1 MLRSFGRS
9 RLRLAGLTAL
19 AAALTAPAL
28 AQTQP
33 APPAQI
39 RQTAPGEAAAA
50 AQGRPDEGVLR
61 VCASAAQPPLS
72 LKDGSGLENRIAGAV
87 AEALGR
93 KVQFVWSDKPA
104 IYLVRDFLDK
114 KLCDVVAGLDTGD
127 PRVLTTKP
135 YYRSGYVFVTRA
147 QDGLD
152 LTSWSD
158 PRLKQVGHVAV
169 PFGSPSEVMLKNIG
183 RYEED
188 MAYLYSLVNF
198 RSPRNQYTQID
209 PARLVGEVASGKAD
223 VAVPFGP
230 DVARFVKASSVP
242 LRMTL
247 VADDAARGDGQKV
260 AMRFDQSMG
269 VRRDDAALLAA
280 LDQALV
286 KARPAIDAILKDE
299 GVPTVPTGS

>member
-1 MLRSFGRS
+1 MLRSLGH
-9 RLRLAGLTAL
+9 LRRFLLGATL
-19 AAALTAPAL
+19 AAAGLTAPAL
-28 AQTQP
+28 AQTITQTP
-33 APPAQI
+33 ATQMPATQ
-39 RQTAPGEAAAA
+39 APA
-50 AQGRPDEGVLR
+50 AQARPDDSVLR

-72 LKDGSGLENRIAGAV
+72 LKDGTGLENRIAGAV
-87 AEALGR
+87 AEAMGR

-114 KLCDVVAGLDTGD
+114 KLCDVVAGLDSGD

-147 QDGLD
+147 QDGPD
-152 LTSWSD
+152 VSSWSD
-158 PRLKQVGHVAV
+158 PRLKQVNHVAV
-169 PFGSPSEVMLKNIG
+169 PFGSPSEAMLKTIG

-209 PARLVGEVASGKAD
+209 PARLVGEVASGKAE
-223 VAVPFGP
+223 VAAPFAP

-247 VADDAARGDGQKV
+247 VADDATRGDGQKV

-269 VRRDDAALLAA
+269 VRRGDEALLAA

-286 KARPAIDAILKDE
+286 KARPAIEAILKDE

>member
-1 MLRSFGRS
+1 MLRSLGH
-9 RLRLAGLTAL
+9 LRRFLLGATLATAGLAT
-19 AAALTAPAL
+19 PAL
-28 AQTQP
+28 AQTITQ
-33 APPAQI
+33 APPAQA
-39 RQTAPGEAAAA
+39 TPAPTP
-50 AQGRPDEGVLR
+50 PDGSVLR
-61 VCASAAQPPLS
+61 VCASASQPPLS
-72 LKDGSGLENRIAGAV
+72 LKDGSGLENRIAAAA
-87 AEALGR
+87 AEAMGR

-114 KLCDVVAGLDTGD
+114 KLCDVVVGLDTGD

-158 PRLKQVGHVAV
+158 PRLKAVNHVAV
-169 PFGSPSEVMLKNIG
+169 PFGSPSEAMLKNIG

-223 VAVPFGP
+223 VAAPFAP
-230 DVARFVKASSVP
+230 DVARFVKASTVP

-247 VADDAARGDGQKV
+247 VADDAARSDGQKV

-269 VRRDDAALLAA
+269 VRRGDEALLAA

-286 KARPAIDAILKDE
+286 KARPAIEAILKDE

>member
-1 MLRSFGRS
+1 MLRSLGHLRRS
-9 RLRLAGLTAL
+9 LLCAPLAAVGLT
-19 AAALTAPAL
+19 TPAL
-28 AQTQP
+28 AQTITQTP
-33 APPAQI
+33 SAQAP
-39 RQTAPGEAAAA
+39 AAAPA
-50 AQGRPDEGVLR
+50 RPDDTVLR
-61 VCASAAQPPLS
+61 VCAATQPPLS
-72 LKDGSGLENRIAGAV
+72 LKDGTGLENRIAGAV
-87 AEALGR
+87 AEAMGR

-135 YYRSGYVFVTRA
+135 YYRSGYVFVTRV

-152 LTSWSD
+152 LSSWSD
-158 PRLKQVGHVAV
+158 PRLKDVNHVAV
-169 PFGSPSEVMLKNIG
+169 PFGSPSEAMLKNIG

-223 VAVPFGP
+223 VAAPFAP
-230 DVARFVKASSVP
+230 DVARFVKASTVP

-247 VADDAARGDGQKV
+247 VADDAARSDGQKV

-269 VRRDDAALLAA
+269 VRRGNEALLAA